1 MASTMEKIEGKLP
14 TAKLIEPPTIKEIS
28 AALLEDIK
36 AVDDDD
42 LMDYTANCEIDGF
55 RYSLPCSDAICWD
68 SSQSHRQQV
77 EDNLKF
83 LVRSDLDVEHQIFY
97 IYDGALLREQL
108 EYFFD
113 DGTAVHQDMVEDAM
127 AIHSLIFERLQ
138 FLGVNVDR
146 ATIGIEAS
154 HRITLDD
161 GWIFAKVENPS
172 DTSDAYFLVLD
183 AVSLF
188 DKLIKELGNE

>member
-14 TAKLIEPPTIKEIS
+14 ITRLIEQPTIKEIS
-28 AALLEDIK
+28 AALLED
-36 AVDDDD
+36 ARTVGDDD

-68 SSQSHRQQV
+68 SSQPHRQQV

-97 IYDGALLREQL
+97 LYDGALLREQL

-113 DGTAVHQDMVEDAM
+113 DGAVVHQDMVDDAM

-138 FLGVNVDR
+138 FLGINIAQ
-146 ATIGIEAS
+146 ATSGMEAS
-154 HRITLDD
+154 HKITLDD
-161 GWIFAKVENPS
+161 GWTFAKVENPS

-183 AVSLF
+183 AAELF
-188 DKLIKELGNE
+188 LKLMEGIGNE